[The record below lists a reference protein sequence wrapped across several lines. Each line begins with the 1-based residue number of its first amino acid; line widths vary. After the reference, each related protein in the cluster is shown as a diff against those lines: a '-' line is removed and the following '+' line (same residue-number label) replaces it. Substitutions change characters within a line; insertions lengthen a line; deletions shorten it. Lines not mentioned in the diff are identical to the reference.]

1 MERGLSF
8 GSRGPQSDFAR
19 LCWRVRIQNNNHQRH
34 ATTQG
39 VSHAAVKHPA
49 RFRGLRAP
57 HALYCAH
64 QPNSAVKPT
73 PTSSACGCPPCFAL
87 RRGLP
92 WPLAPKKTNLFS
104 PCLLKRHS
112 VSQTLCSAGFAVSL
126 GFACWRYAGLWSF
139 WPLALVQQAQA
150 AIVLQALC
158 CFGRAALFRS
168 SCPSP
173 NSSYPF
179 WLLALTFRSSR
190 PAFCGRLTSP
200 VERPLSLAATGW
212 CWPRTAVEP
221 RCVKKPR
228 ILRANRSGSD
238 SASPG
243 VLS

>member
-1 MERGLSF
+1 MTMERGLSF

-92 WPLAPKKTNLFS
+92 RALGGRTPHCHLIENLGVETKRRKHELVS
-104 PCLLKRHS
+104 GSLKEVCS
-112 VSQTLCSAGFAVSL
+112 VQRTSEKEGILVF
-126 GFACWRYAGLWSF
+126 R
-139 WPLALVQQAQA
+139 LVQHHHQYCSGSHRRRYRE
-150 AIVLQALC
+150 LQ
-158 CFGRAALFRS
+158 S
-168 SCPSP
+168 
-173 NSSYPF
+173 
-179 WLLALTFRSSR
+179 
-190 PAFCGRLTSP
+190 
-200 VERPLSLAATGW
+200 
-212 CWPRTAVEP
+212 
-221 RCVKKPR
+221 
-228 ILRANRSGSD
+228 RSGNGVTRRDLHSGRVD
-238 SASPG
+238 PWYSRVSAPTS
-243 VLS
+243 